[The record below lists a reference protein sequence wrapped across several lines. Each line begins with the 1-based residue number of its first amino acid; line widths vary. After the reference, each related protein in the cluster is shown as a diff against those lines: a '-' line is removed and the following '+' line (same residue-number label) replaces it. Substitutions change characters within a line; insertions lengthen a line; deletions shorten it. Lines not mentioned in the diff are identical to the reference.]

1 MYGQCMLTSEHLSPS
16 RPRKRGKPLQ
26 YARALLAQTDPDK
39 GFAAVILID
48 ALQTDDLSTRMEAA
62 DLLASLGNDALVP
75 LLKAWND
82 DDFELC
88 RLFMITLGKIG
99 PDAAVAVP
107 LLQTAKTH
115 PLLAP
120 YATRALDQIEP
131 PVLRPLVE
139 QLRSPWTWSRL
150 LDWLLFLLT
159 HPFATFLS
167 LVGTVLS
174 VVHYSWEMS
183 ATAGA
188 AAGISTSVSASF
200 GLLGACI
207 GGTLGAK
214 MEGFSGAHSGAKMGG
229 LCGSVVG
236 LFVGAAIGTIV
247 QPLVGALT
255 GI

>member
-1 MYGQCMLTSEHLSPS
+1 MLTIEHPSSPS
-16 RPRKRGKPLQ
+16 RLRKRGKPLQ
-26 YARALLAQTDPDK
+26 YAKALLAQVGPDA

-48 ALQTDDLSTRMEAA
+48 ALQTDDLSTRIEAA
-62 DLLASLGNDALVP
+62 DLLASLGSDALVP
-75 LLKAWND
+75 LLKAWNA
-82 DDFELC
+82 DDFELS
-88 RLFMITLGKIG
+88 RLLTITLGKIG
-99 PDAAVAVP
+99 PHAAVAVP
-107 LLQTAKTH
+107 LLQSAKTH

-120 YATRALDQIEP
+120 FATRALEQIQP
-131 PVLRPLVE
+131 PVFRPLVE

-150 LDWLLFLLT
+150 LDGLLFLLT

-167 LVGTVLS
+167 LAGTVLS
-174 VVHYSWEMS
+174 VVHYSWDMS

-214 MEGFSGAHSGAKMGG
+214 MEGFSGAHSGAKVGG
-229 LCGSVVG
+229 FCGSLFG
-236 LFVGAAIGTIV
+236 LFVGAAIGTVV
-247 QPLVGALT
+247 QPVVRALT